1 MCKNDDDCSG
11 NGFCHVGICQCL
23 PDYEYAEDCSHYGCK
38 RYIIAHFKE
47 FQVST

>member
-23 PDYEYAEDCSHYGCK
+23 PNYEYAEDCSHYGCK